1 MWGRYWDR
9 VELSRGSGSTKN
21 PAVRMHGSFQVFS
34 SKDKLHCR
42 LNILNFEYLAIYS
55 VTVSWVLA
63 RSFKNMSPKT
73 IDDIYADYKGRRTG
87 IIRALAEGEARY
99 PPR

>member
-1 MWGRYWDR
+1 
-9 VELSRGSGSTKN
+9 
-21 PAVRMHGSFQVFS
+21 MHGSFQVFS

-99 PPR
+99 PPRWLIVTAFSCSRKKEEICMLHQI